1 MSAPLVPVSL
11 GSPTFQSCDV
21 DGFRVVSAKFPAGLH
36 LAEHA
41 HEWPTFAVVADG
53 GFEKHLVRGNQV
65 CRPWTVIV
73 EPAGER
79 HANRFGPNGA
89 RVLILQP
96 APGGNTTLGSCKV
109 LFDEP
114 HHFQHASIAA
124 LARRAMDE
132 LARPDD
138 VSPLALEA
146 LGLEML
152 VMGQRRSHA
161 LPTRAPQPWLRRLE
175 ALLRARFQEPLRMGT
190 LAAEVGLHPVYVA
203 RAFHAH
209 YGVTVATYVRQLRI
223 AFAQE
228 RFRRSDAVVAQV
240 ALAAGFSDQS
250 HFTRAFTRVAG
261 LSPSRWRRQVLGQN

>member
-1 MSAPLVPVSL
+1 MSAPVVPVSL
-11 GSPTFQSCDV
+11 GSPAFRSCEV
-21 DGFRVVSAKFPAGLH
+21 GGFRVVSAEFPPWLR

-41 HEWPTFAVVADG
+41 HEWPTFAVVVDG
-53 GFEKHLVRGNQV
+53 GFEKHLLRGHQV
-65 CRPWTVIV
+65 CRPWTVVI

-79 HANRFGPNGA
+79 HANLFGPRGA

-96 APGGNTTLGSCKV
+96 EPSETETLGSCQL
-109 LFDEP
+109 LFGEP
-114 HHFQHASIAA
+114 HHFQHVSIAA

-132 LARPDD
+132 LAVPDD
-138 VSPLALEA
+138 VSPLALEG

-152 VMGQRRSHA
+152 VLGQRRSSA
-161 LPTRAPQPWLRRLE
+161 LPTRTPQPWLRRLE

-190 LAAEVGLHPVYVA
+190 LATEVDLHPVYVA
-203 RAFHAH
+203 RVFHAH

-228 RFRRSDAVVAQV
+228 QLRKTDAVVSQV

-261 LSPSRWRRQVLGQN
+261 VSPLRWRRRALAQS